1 MQGFCCCF
9 VLLCMW
15 MLFGFILAQLS
26 RNIIASIIDLK
37 LYLRSPKK
45 ARFHKFFPG
54 SHKCNSWFSQTSV
67 YFLYI
72 LIIWLLIFIQCHYP
86 LGIAF
91 LLHGSKVIGLHVRG
105 PGWNIVESGVKHNK
119 SNQIHV
125 TWQNHH
131 LLYFY
136 KLTTYY
142 IKYIEIPYVYVIT
155 CYILE

>member
-15 MLFGFILAQLS
+15 MLFGFILAKFS
-26 RNIIASIIDLK
+26 RHIIASIIDLK

-45 ARFHKFFPG
+45 KAWFHKFFPG
-54 SHKCNSWFSQTSV
+54 SHTCNSWFSQTSV

-72 LIIWLLIFIQCHYP
+72 LIIWLLIFIQSHCP
-86 LGIAF
+86 LGISF
-91 LLHGSKVIGLHVRG
+91 LLHGSRVIGLHVTG
-105 PGWNIVESGVKHNK
+105 PGWNIAESGVNHNK

-125 TWQNHH
+125 PWQNHH

-136 KLTTYY
+136 KLTTDYLNT
-142 IKYIEIPYVYVIT
+142 I
-155 CYILE
+155 